1 MSEAHP
7 HLTAEHTAFLTT
19 ALAKVN
25 LDLGAVAGK
34 SHGAGSHPGAMVI
47 SADPVHDNLGSR
59 LIEISSVQHLKEVAG
74 IPDSYYKTH
83 RGADA
88 AVIYP
93 PEPVTDFARAIAQ
106 ARADSCA
113 LESLIDPGDMEC
125 INEATL
131 AFVNGD
137 SEKVIRYEPVINA
150 LRFPAQAILTVGE
163 DITVTKDKPLII
175 GENSPHVIGGKV
187 IFGTV
192 TIEPGGQIIV
202 LIPVN
207 FEAAQIVSK

>member
-1 MSEAHP
+1 MSEA
-7 HLTAEHTAFLTT
+7 HLTAEHTAFLTR

-25 LDLGAVAGK
+25 LDLSAVAGK
-34 SHGAGSHPGAMVI
+34 SHRAGSHAGAMVI
-47 SADPVHDNLGSR
+47 SADPVHDNLDSR
-59 LIEISSVQHLKEVAG
+59 LIDVSSVQHLKEIAG
-74 IPDSYYKTH
+74 IPDSYYKSH

-93 PEPVTDFARAIAQ
+93 PEPATDFTRAIAQ

-113 LESLIDPGDMEC
+113 LESLIDPSDLER

-131 AFVNGD
+131 AFVNGN

-150 LRFPAQAILTVGE
+150 LRFPAQVILTVGE
-163 DITVTKDKPLII
+163 DITVTKEKPLII
-175 GENSPHVIGGKV
+175 GENSPHVIGGKC
-187 IFGTV
+187 IFGIV

-202 LIPVN
+202 LIPVD
-207 FEAAQIVSK
+207 FEAAQIISK